1 MGWAE
6 ARSDA
11 CPQGRSGRAGDRRLP
26 PLRTA
31 EAVSGGLCLPL
42 SQEVSDKRGITKQKH
57 KRGITKQKPRTS
69 QEGLEDCRGVLP
81 PLARPPGPRRGAA
94 AAGRPERA
102 CCLLLLLLARPGR
115 VGGLVAVATCV
126 EGVQQQKKAGPEPSP
141 SSPHKTRCGLTW
153 GSRGVKNGAP
163 SVYNATPT
171 QGGERPDGA
180 VCVWCECLPA
190 SL

>member
-102 CCLLLLLLARPGR
+102 CCLLLLAAAGEARASRWAGGGGDVRGRCPATKKSWPG
-115 VGGLVAVATCV
+115 AVAIFTTQDTV
-126 EGVQQQKKAGPEPSP
+126 WVDMGQPRREKRGTLGVQRHTDAG
-141 SSPHKTRCGLTW
+141 
-153 GSRGVKNGAP
+153 RGEA
-163 SVYNATPT
+163 
-171 QGGERPDGA
+171 
-180 VCVWCECLPA
+180 
-190 SL
+190 